1 MTAHAMKGDH
11 EHCLRSGMDA
21 YLTKPLKSRG
31 TVRSNPPICHQFAVE
46 GKHQAPGNNKVHE
59 RHSPPAI
66 DRVAFLERIRRD
78 QELALGLIYLYLGN
92 SGDML
97 SGPRF
102 RVSRASRAP
111 TERRARHTCALTL
124 ERMARNGDLA
134 ALDDAYA
141 RLASDMALF
150 EIALANLR
158 HEVYQNLASPQRS
171 F

>member
-1 MTAHAMKGDH
+1 MPSV
-11 EHCLRSGMDA
+11 RSGR
-21 YLTKPLKSRG
+21 K
-31 TVRSNPPICHQFAVE
+31 
-46 GKHQAPGNNKVHE
+46 APGNNKVHE

-66 DRVAFLERIRRD
+66 DRVVFLERIGRD
-78 QELALGLIYLYLGN
+78 QELALGLIDLYLRN

-97 SGPRF
+97 SA
-102 RVSRASRAP
+102 VSAGVRGRDSESLERAAHQLKGALGILGAKAAAGS
-111 TERRARHTCALTL
+111 ALTL

-134 ALDDAYA
+134 ALDDPYA